1 VKIPDSRLTLHR
13 RSLCA
18 SRFLAAGPR
27 LLVIVLSLFCL
38 VGIALEAQQVTPKRV
53 EVPTEMITVQ
63 PGQTLADLAEKY
75 FGDRRQYKKF
85 LEYNNIPDINSMKPG
100 DRLQVPV
107 NSTEPTS
114 LDQVA
119 PNAEAGKP
127 ATPAAESTPTLSVAE
142 STNQTTF
149 DSLQTAEIEAV
160 LELAPPTEVKAND
173 VPNDAIKKGRGA
185 IIITWTAPEDTTN
198 LKGYHVWRQ
207 AMPDGDF
214 EKITKKPLKSS
225 NSDYL
230 DKTATGGQSYVYQVA
245 SVGGEGASG
254 APGVA
259 EVVSVASK
267 PAIAQGNWYNTKK
280 SYLLLTIIV
289 FSIISLYYMDRGMSG
304 KDMFIRRIAALDT
317 IEEVVGRAAE
327 MGRPAMF
334 VAGNDDPDT
343 GSTMAAFSVFESV
356 ANYAVVTQ
364 TEVVVPVQKPI
375 VDQVLRSSLRNIFT
389 LAGRPDLFNEEDV
402 TYEVDNQPAFIGIV
416 GDNMAKYNPASV
428 FYFGDFTYES
438 MVFAEMGNNVGA
450 VQVAGCENPKQTA
463 FFIVGCDYC
472 LIGEELFAA
481 GAYLKRDVVQMA
493 TLLAQDRIK
502 ILAFLALLLG
512 ILISIF
518 NPGGGN
524 LVLDFLTF

>member
-1 VKIPDSRLTLHR
+1 MKIPNSRLLTLHR

-18 SRFLAAGPR
+18 SRFLAAVSG
-27 LLVIVLSLFCL
+27 LLIIALSLFGFI
-38 VGIALEAQQVTPKRV
+38 GIAAGAQQVTPKQV
-53 EVPTEMITVQ
+53 NVPTEMITVQ

-75 FGDRRQYKKF
+75 FGDRRQYKRF
-85 LEYNNIPDINSMKPG
+85 LEYNNIPDINTMKPG

-107 NSTEPTS
+107 NSNESTNS
-114 LDQVA
+114 DQVA
-119 PNAEAGKP
+119 PNTKAGKS
-127 ATPAAESTPTLSVAE
+127 ATPVTESTPTLAIAE
-142 STNQTTF
+142 STNQATF
-149 DSLQTAEIEAV
+149 DSLQTAEVEAV
-160 LELAPPTEVKAND
+160 PEMIPPTEVKAND
-173 VPNDAIKKGRGA
+173 VPNDAIKKGRGT

-198 LKGYHVWRQ
+198 VKGYHVWRK
-207 AMPDGDF
+207 AMPDGNF
-214 EKITKKPLKSS
+214 EKITKKPLKLSKS
-225 NSDYL
+225 EYL

-245 SVGGEGASG
+245 SVGASG
-254 APGVA
+254 LPEAA
-259 EVVSVASK
+259 EVASASSK

-280 SYLLLTIIV
+280 SYLLLAIII
-289 FSIISLYYMDRGMSG
+289 FSIITLYYMDRGMSG

-402 TYEVDNQPAFIGIV
+402 TYEVDNQPAFIGII
-416 GDNMAKYNPASV
+416 GDSMAKYNPASV

-518 NPGGGN
+518 NPGKGN